1 MSLTYA
7 IIAFLAASGLIAF
20 FGYHLVNAADQLADR
35 TGLGEALTGAVL
47 LGAVTSLPG
56 LITSSL
62 AAWEGMPE
70 LAVSNAVGGIAAQTV
85 FLAIADLAYKDANL
99 EHAAASL
106 SNLIQASLLIA
117 LLAVPIM
124 AANGP
129 SLSFGWFHPATI
141 IMPALYIFGLRVA
154 TKSQKRPMWRPEQ
167 TSKTAE
173 DEPDE
178 ENQDRP
184 LWKIVLRFGVCA
196 ALVAFAG
203 WLLARSG
210 ISLASEGGISE
221 TTVGGIFTAVSS
233 SLPELVTTV
242 LAARRGAQ
250 TMAVSNIIGGNAFD
264 TLFICVADLF
274 YRGGS
279 IYHAIAGEQIYLIA
293 FTILLTGFLVMGL
306 LRREERGI
314 ANIGFESFAILV
326 GYVLVMGFLVIAGA
340 TG

>member
-1 MSLTYA
+1 MV
-7 IIAFLAASGLIAF
+7 AFLLASGLIAF
-20 FGYHLVNAADQLADR
+20 FGYHLVQAADQFADR

-62 AAWEGMPE
+62 AAWEGLPE

-106 SNLIQASLLIA
+106 SNLVQAALLIT
-117 LLAVPIM
+117 LLALPIM
-124 AANGP
+124 AATGP
-129 SLSFGWFHPATI
+129 SAQVGWFHPATLL
-141 IMPALYIFGLRVA
+141 MPALYVFGLRVA
-154 TKSQKRPMWRPEQ
+154 TRAGKRPMWKPKK

-173 DEPDE
+173 DKPD
-178 ENQDRP
+178 QDNADRT
-184 LWKIVLRFGVCA
+184 LWKICVRFAGCA
-196 ALVAFAG
+196 LLVAFAG

-210 ISLASEGGISE
+210 IALAREGEISE

-279 IYHAIAGEQIYLIA
+279 IYHAMKGEQIYLIA

-314 ANIGFESFAILV
+314 ANIGFESFAILI
-326 GYVLVMGFLVIAGA
+326 GYGLVMGFLVLAGP
-340 TG
+340 T